1 VERLAGIEVPER
13 AKMIRVMMAEL
24 FRIASHLV
32 WYGTFA
38 QDLGALSPVFYTFS
52 DREAVFS
59 VIEAISGFRM
69 HPIWFRIGGV
79 AADLP
84 KGWDGPVRR
93 FLDYLP
99 GRLKEYDRM
108 VMGNRI
114 LKARTK
120 GVGVFTQDQ
129 AIEWGWTGP
138 NLRSCGL
145 EWDFRKKRPYSGY
158 DQFEFDVP
166 TADHGD
172 CYDRARVR
180 VEEMRQ
186 SLRIVEQC
194 LRNMPGGPYKSDRT
208 LATPPLKERTMHDIE
223 TLITHFLGV
232 SWGPVIPPGEAAV
245 GIEAAKGNNTYYL
258 VSDGNTVSYRT
269 RIRTPSFAHLQTVP
283 LLCRGRMVADLVV
296 ILGSL
301 DYVMGDCDR

>member
-1 VERLAGIEVPER
+1 
-13 AKMIRVMMAEL
+13 MMSEL

-38 QDLGALSPVFYTFS
+38 QDLGQLSPVFYTFY
-52 DREAVFS
+52 DREVIFGI
-59 VIEAISGFRM
+59 IEAISGFRM

-84 KGWDGPVRR
+84 QGWDGLVRD
-93 FLDYLP
+93 FLGYMP
-99 GRLKEYDRM
+99 GRLKEYDALI
-108 VMGNRI
+108 MGNRI
-114 LKARTK
+114 LKARTI
-120 GVGVFTQDQ
+120 GIGALTLDE

-138 NLRSCGL
+138 NLRACGL

-158 DQFEFDVP
+158 ERFEFDIP
-166 TADHGD
+166 TGGRGD

-186 SLRIVEQC
+186 SLRIVAQC
-194 LRNMPGGPYKSDRT
+194 LEQMPAGPYKAEKS
-208 LATPPLKERTMHDIE
+208 LASPPVKERTMADIE

-232 SWGPVIPPGEAAV
+232 TWGPVVPAGEAAV

-258 VSDGNTVSYRT
+258 VSDGDTVSYRT
-269 RIRTPSFAHLQTVP
+269 RVRTPSFAHLQAVP
-283 LLCRGRMVADLVV
+283 LLCRGRMAPDLVA